1 MGTTLTGKRV
11 QNTYDS
17 LLKITDNDNLT
28 GVPKRITSGL
38 GTDSPIYLSTDKI
51 GIGMSPTVQFQT
63 SGDAEIGNDLVVG
76 GDLTVNGTTTFIDST
91 IVEIGDNMIELA
103 KDNTANTKDI
113 GWYGTIND
121 GSEKF
126 VGVFYDASTG
136 TSTPTFRMGLGTAE
150 PSSTASWTTKGK
162 LIIGNIDTTGIDIT
176 GNLSVTG
183 TIADSDGDIGTS
195 GQVLSSTGSGTNWID
210 SGSSETAERIEIQ
223 VKNVHTGSLAKG
235 TVVHVSPTS
244 SPPSGNVVEVVRA
257 SYDDSTMM
265 PAIGI
270 LKETIASGSEGSAVM
285 MGALSGINTS
295 SFSAGQELYVGSL
308 GALTNTKPTSPT
320 HFVQKIAVVIKVH
333 ASNGS
338 IKVFGAGRAND
349 VPNRI
354 ERDIQFTD
362 NNKLSFGISNDLR
375 LYHDG
380 TDSYIVNSTGNIEI
394 RNNKDDGDINF
405 RSDNGSGGVTTYL
418 AIDGGSEVVRFYKNA
433 YFTDSK
439 KALFGSSSDL
449 QIYHDGSN
457 SFVADTG
464 TGGLFLEGNSEVRI
478 RKQGTTEIMAN
489 FVADGSV
496 NLYHNNSKK
505 FETTST
511 GIEVTGNGIFSSDVK
526 ALRFEMNPD
535 FAASNEY
542 LIISK
547 MQNQDGG
554 IVLKS
559 KPSGGSAQNDWQI
572 VNHSS
577 TGDLRFYAYGL
588 GGFALTLD
596 RENGNSTF
604 AGSVSMNDL
613 KIFDSNGSSTNR
625 LKASYNGTSGVAL
638 FGVDSSGGNT
648 ELQIGTS
655 NSGTYTTAIT
665 INSSQNTTFA
675 GNITFGAT
683 NPFQQSTNVL
693 DGTGTDGAR
702 IRSAVSSAT
711 NPTFSNSD
719 DTNTGMFFAGSDTL
733 GFTTGGTQR
742 LQIDGDVKVIG
753 STDLNITGSNRRLS
767 FTSGNGTIRTTTANN
782 LLLQANNS
790 TILELK
796 SDGNAELTGNLD
808 LRFNISS
815 DAATIRDIN
824 FKNNAAEGSDDR
836 LSIIRTRTQGGT
848 STTRG
853 GKMSFYVRAAN
864 SSSFR
869 ETKYEQD
876 GHWYFP
882 STVNI
887 HSGDLELSGNNLNF
901 GDNGKVRLGNSAD
914 LQLYH
919 DGSNSYI
926 DNSTGSLLIRNT
938 NDNYHVIIQ
947 SDNGGGGLADYFRA
961 KGDTGEA
968 ILYHY
973 GVEKLKTTSTGIE
986 LYRNN
991 GSPVLDFLRD
1001 GNNPTSNTSLH
1012 LIRYLVDY
1020 DGSHQNWGE
1029 IELRTTSSSSV
1040 RTQLNFNVKSQS
1052 GNVQNALTL
1061 QGQASAV
1068 PNAIFAGDV
1077 TTSGHYFANTHFRST
1092 DAAAALST
1100 TGAGTIYLRPNN
1112 YDSATGQFTLN
1123 SSGLGTFTGE
1133 VMAQEYNLPSGGML
1147 DWANG
1152 DARIVEG
1159 VGSNY
1164 SLSFQTY
1171 DGSAVSEALKLY
1183 GDNTALHTNQVEI
1196 AASRTDG
1203 ILLNLHNTSNG
1214 NHASIQFSDHSSG
1227 TQKGYIS
1234 FKHSDSQ
1241 SSGGGASFHFTS
1253 TEVDTPVVF
1262 GDSTNKSRLV
1272 VYGQYSNSE
1281 VDYGFG
1287 GDTNTGM
1294 YSPSYDNVGLVAGGS
1309 RKLLVNSSGVTINNG
1324 HLYIPQ
1330 YIYHDGDTNTRFEF
1344 GNDVILLRTGSIDRL
1359 ILTNDRADF
1368 QRPVV
1373 APNLGRNN
1381 DDQVLFAITEADTNE
1396 SIRRKFGNMNLTSL
1410 TRVDDSTAPAG
1421 GCFQITNE
1429 YYSVSCP
1436 ELFKIDDHHQYTFEV
1451 WVKFVSGTDT
1461 SQMLYAGSSF
1471 YDSGKNYLGN
1481 SQRYWG
1487 ASAVQVDA
1495 DSRSDGQWYH
1505 VSGTLGPNR
1514 GTSTG
1519 DIPNSAEWMKLILL
1533 LNYSSEAN
1541 TVRYCGLK
1549 FYASGGRPNRMF
1561 TSIYRK
1567 PLGREAPSADSW
1579 SGDTVMDTSGNLY
1592 TAEYLYHYGDTDSY
1606 LQWSGSDDFRIV
1618 VGGDELMRFDEGASG
1633 EHVSFFK
1640 SKFRFDNDKFLVDG
1654 GKLNVN
1660 NSFLNQRVEVYDAST
1675 ARVRINSGTNNA
1687 GIQLVGSGSEKWDI
1701 YTNSNNLYLKQGG
1714 STNRFYFTSGGDM
1727 YVNGGRIYLM
1737 ETDLGNTALS
1747 LTRDGDEGYFR
1758 AHLNG
1763 DTRVEWRGRGDSYV
1777 KVSTTNNAF
1786 VKWFYNSSQ
1795 VGSVVTTGSGT
1806 IYLTSSDYRLKENAV
1821 ELTDAL
1827 DRLDNLQPK
1836 RFNFITHPNETIDG
1850 FMAHEVSDIVPE
1862 AVNGVKDAVDENG
1875 DIIPQGIDQSKLVPL
1890 LVAAVKELKAEVE
1903 SLRNQINS

>member
-1 MGTTLTGKRV
+1 MATLTSTKIK
-11 QNTYDS
+11 NTYDA
-17 LLKITDNDNLT
+17 LLKASDNDSIGSSAKQITD
-28 GVPKRITSGL
+28 GL
-38 GTDSPIYLSTDKI
+38 GNGTPLYISTTQI
-51 GIGMSPTVQFQT
+51 GIGVTPEATYDLHVYSNAKVGGNLTVT
-63 SGDAEIGNDLVVG
+63 
-76 GDLTVNGTTTFIDST
+76 GDLTVEGTTTTIDTQTLTVEDPLIEVASNNTST
-91 IVEIGDNMIELA
+91 DAV
-103 KDNTANTKDI
+103 DI
-113 GWYGTIND
+113 GWYGKYAPSGTTLYAGLFRDTGDGKFKLFKSLEEAPTTTVNTSGTGYARADLIIGNLEATQIDLGDDEKIRLGNSQDLEIYHNSATNQSFIRINGELELRANTLQLKNYAGETYLRASSNGAVRLYYD
-121 GSEKF
+121 GSEKLETT
-126 VGVFYDASTG
+126 STG
-136 TSTPTFRMGLGTAE
+136 VSVTGDVVSSAIVQAKGFRTETGSTDYSLLTRNSTNTAVYIQQAGTGNILDVRYGSQAAGQGTSAMSVSSSGNTTFT
-150 PSSTASWTTKGK
+150 
-162 LIIGNIDTTGIDIT
+162 GNIDINGNNKHIRFIDT
-176 GNLSVTG
+176 YGNWKIEVG
-183 TIADSDGDIGTS
+183 DGANNFKIHS
-195 GQVLSSTGSGTNWID
+195 Q
-210 SGSSETAERIEIQ
+210 
-223 VKNVHTGSLAKG
+223 
-235 TVVHVSPTS
+235 
-244 SPPSGNVVEVVRA
+244 
-257 SYDDSTMM
+257 
-265 PAIGI
+265 
-270 LKETIASGSEGSAVM
+270 
-285 MGALSGINTS
+285 
-295 SFSAGQELYVGSL
+295 SL
-308 GALTNTKPTSPT
+308 GADYLTIDGSGNTT
-320 HFVQKIAVVIKVH
+320 IAGNLTVSGTGQSSFGGQVTVPATPS
-333 ASNGS
+333 ASTDAASKGYVDSQVGANNELSEVLANGNTTGGTDIS
-338 IKVFGAGRAND
+338 VSAGD
-349 VPNRI
+349 
-354 ERDIQFTD
+354 DITFTD
-362 NNKLSFGISNDLR
+362 TSKAIFGT
-375 LYHDG
+375 G
-380 TDSYIVNSTGNIEI
+380 TG
-394 RNNKDDGDINF
+394 
-405 RSDNGSGGVTTYL
+405 
-418 AIDGGSEVVRFYKNA
+418 
-433 YFTDSK
+433 
-439 KALFGSSSDL
+439 DL
-449 QIYHDGSN
+449 QIYHN
-457 SFVADTG
+457 
-464 TGGLFLEGNSEVRI
+464 GNSIIDNNTNDLII
-478 RKQGTTEIMAN
+478 RCDSDDIKILAEDDILLRDNDDSTN
-489 FVADGSV
+489 FIHCVNGGSV
-496 NLYHNNSKK
+496 KLYHNGSEKLQ
-505 FETTST
+505 TTSS
-511 GIEVTGNGIFSSDVK
+511 GVTI
-526 ALRFEMNPD
+526 
-535 FAASNEY
+535 
-542 LIISK
+542 
-547 MQNQDGG
+547 
-554 IVLKS
+554 
-559 KPSGGSAQNDWQI
+559 
-572 VNHSS
+572 
-577 TGDLRFYAYGL
+577 TGDG
-588 GGFALTLD
+588 
-596 RENGNSTF
+596 TF
-604 AGSVSMNDL
+604 SGSVSMNDL